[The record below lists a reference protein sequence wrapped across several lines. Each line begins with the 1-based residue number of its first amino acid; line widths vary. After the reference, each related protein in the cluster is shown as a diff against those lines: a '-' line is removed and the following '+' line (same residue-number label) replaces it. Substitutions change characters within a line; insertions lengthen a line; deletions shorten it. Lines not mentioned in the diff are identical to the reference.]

1 MAQQYLDLSHSRP
14 DNGAPDA
21 FEAGALLCAA
31 YPERIGKAWKEGG
44 PGCYLL
50 SGGEKVAL
58 DPSDILSSYEWKAVA
73 SMTSR
78 PGGVGKVFLAAPVQ
92 EEDLEKFSTL
102 RDTVFWDRSQGCAVA
117 RREKRIGNLLLDRRP
132 LSEWERGEMVR
143 LSVQAAKK

>member
-1 MAQQYLDLSHSRP
+1 MPLKRVRSSPLHTLSGLERP
-14 DNGAPDA
+14 GKKAAPDA
-21 FEAGALLCAA
+21 TSSPPDVFEAGALISAA

-58 DPSDILSSYEWKAVA
+58 DPSDILTSYEWIAVA

-117 RREKRIGNLLLDRRP
+117 
-132 LSEWERGEMVR
+132 SEISSWT
-143 LSVQAAKK
+143 AARFRKGCGKIL